1 MSCARGTVRDIFLAC
16 LCVLVLIL
24 SEARAQTACPVGSAA
39 GSAACGPDSIT
50 GREGTAEAS
59 RPTTFV
65 RYPGYGAVA
74 VSRSLSKVSY
84 FLDAGDEI
92 ASSVRDEAL
101 ASCRNDGAT
110 DCQLLHEWTN
120 ACVAVG
126 SVPVDGVK
134 QIFVS
139 EARTKRAAE
148 RQARSECE
156 RRNPQGECRVPDAHC
171 AKPWGGYVSY

>member
-1 MSCARGTVRDIFLAC
+1 MSCTIVMVRDIFLSC

-50 GREGTAEAS
+50 GREGAAEAS
-59 RPTTFV
+59 RPTTYV

-92 ASSVRDEAL
+92 ASSVRDWAL

-110 DCQLLHEWTN
+110 DCQLLHEWIN

-148 RQARSECE
+148 RQARSECA

>member
-1 MSCARGTVRDIFLAC
+1 MGYPIAVMRVAFLSCLSVLSLFLA
-16 LCVLVLIL
+16 
-24 SEARAQTACPVGSAA
+24 EAKAQTACPIGSAA

-50 GREGTAEAS
+50 GGGAAAEAS
-59 RPTTFV
+59 RPTSYV

-84 FLDAGDEI
+84 FLDAGHEI
-92 ASSVRDEAL
+92 ASSVRDGAL
-101 ASCRNDGAT
+101 ASCGNDGAE
-110 DCQLLHEWTN
+110 DCELLHEWTN

-126 SVPVDGVK
+126 SVPVNGIK

-148 RQARSECE
+148 RKARSECE
-156 RRNPQGECRVPDAHC
+156 RRNPQGECRVPSAHC
-171 AKPWGGYVSY
+171 AKGWGGYVSY

>member
-1 MSCARGTVRDIFLAC
+1 MGYPAAVTRIVFLSGLTMLSLFLA
-16 LCVLVLIL
+16 
-24 SEARAQTACPVGSAA
+24 EARAQTACPMGSAA

-50 GREGTAEAS
+50 GRGAPAEAS
-59 RPTTFV
+59 RPTTYV

-84 FLDAGDEI
+84 FLDAGDGI
-92 ASSVRDEAL
+92 ASSVREAAL

-110 DCQLLHEWTN
+110 DCEVLHEWTN

-126 SVPVDGVK
+126 SVPVDGIK

-156 RRNPQGECRVPDAHC
+156 RRNPQDECRVPSAHC
-171 AKPWGGYVSY
+171 AKGWGGYVSY